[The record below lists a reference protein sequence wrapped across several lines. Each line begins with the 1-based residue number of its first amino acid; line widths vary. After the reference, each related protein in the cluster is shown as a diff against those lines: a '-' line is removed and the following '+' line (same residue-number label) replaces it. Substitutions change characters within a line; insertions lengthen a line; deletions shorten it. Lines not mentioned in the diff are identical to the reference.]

1 MSPPVP
7 CRGRGVV
14 TAPGESCQEGH
25 LWNPSSAL
33 SLSFDIPEERNQLG
47 SQLAPA
53 RSRLFL
59 FPRKASGE
67 AVIQGP
73 QAPEILCFRLLSK
86 RKHSPSLWK
95 ELRFTGDSVAGRLGA
110 VALSSLCTTS
120 AWRR

>member
-14 TAPGESCQEGH
+14 TAPGVSCQEGH

-47 SQLAPA
+47 SQLAPV

-59 FPRKASGE
+59 FPPKGFWGGSHPRTPSTRDPLLQASEQRE
-67 AVIQGP
+67 AFSQFVEGAKVHRGFRGR
-73 QAPEILCFRLLSK
+73 APGSRVPF
-86 RKHSPSLWK
+86 
-95 ELRFTGDSVAGRLGA
+95 F
-110 VALSSLCTTS
+110 SLCHLCL
-120 AWRR
+120 A